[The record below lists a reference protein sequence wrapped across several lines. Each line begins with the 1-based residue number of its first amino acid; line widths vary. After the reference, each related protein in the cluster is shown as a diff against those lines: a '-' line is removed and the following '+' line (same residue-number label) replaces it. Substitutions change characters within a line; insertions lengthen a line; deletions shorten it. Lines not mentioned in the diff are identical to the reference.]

1 MILAT
6 SLLFSFLLDVLPTPD
21 SLEIKIYFLNE
32 FKMSEKCLSKVCD
45 EVNHDLVMTRVR
57 HSLPLF
63 CEVLRGTITGW
74 TLGEKMMVARRS
86 R

>member
-1 MILAT
+1 MVLHFARREMILAT

-45 EVNHDLVMTRVR
+45 DVNHDLVMTRVR
-57 HSLPLF
+57 NSSPLF
-63 CEVLRGTITGW
+63 WYFTGHHY
-74 TLGEKMMVARRS
+74 GMDV
-86 R
+86 

>member
-1 MILAT
+1 MKLAT

-21 SLEIKIYFLNE
+21 SLNE

-74 TLGEKMMVARRS
+74 TLGEKMMAARRS